1 MMMMMMMMGV
11 LMLCY
16 GFAACNWLWITKQK
30 EDHPYPERIHT
41 IHRPST
47 SPFRWPGCQSHPC
60 GFDNTKLNMKPEPYG
75 KGDGGASSK
84 GFEFLLAMD
93 DSKGWYSPEVFY
105 MKAKHAH
112 SWKMLKGNSLAKSSF
127 YVIFRSRVSWV
138 RWIDLQ
144 LQSDEA
150 LPLKDS
156 LSMKDLKQLMLTR
169 RLLDSEAYHNTLEC
183 LCWSKTF
190 WM

>member
-1 MMMMMMMMGV
+1 MIMIMIMI

-16 GFAACNWLWITKQK
+16 GFAACNWLWITQQK

-60 GFDNTKLNMKPEPYG
+60 GFDNTMLNMKPEPYG
-75 KGDGGASSK
+75 KGQFGGANSK
-84 GFEFLLAMD
+84 GIQKADALL
-93 DSKGWYSPEVFY
+93 KFY
-105 MKAKHAH
+105 MKAKHVH
-112 SWKMLKGNSLAKSSF
+112 SWKMLKGNSLTKSSF
-127 YVIFRSRVSWV
+127 HVIFRSRVSWV

-144 LQSDEA
+144 LRSDEA
-150 LPLKDS
+150 LCLKDS

-169 RLLDSEAYHNTLEC
+169 RPLDSKAYRNTLEC
-183 LCWSKTF
+183 LYWSKVC